1 MKTTRIFQFTIAF
14 SLLFAF
20 QDSLAQEITVFQGMW
35 GDEFYQDKDKMTW
48 KEFGMAMD
56 SNPASEVHWSKAK
69 KQYGVTFAAATA
81 NLGFGIWYLV
91 NDNNGKETTAPII
104 GFASTAV
111 VGSIFYCLANKNK
124 KNAILEFNDSMGKT
138 TYRLVPADRGI
149 GLALKF

>member
-1 MKTTRIFQFTIAF
+1 MKTYKILQCSIA
-14 SLLFAF
+14 LMLMLAF
-20 QDSLAQEITVFQGMW
+20 NTSYGQEITVFQGMW
-35 GDEFYQDKDKMTW
+35 GDQFYQDKDKMTW

-56 SNPASEVHWSKAK
+56 SNPASEVYWSKAK

-91 NDNNGKETTAPII
+91 NENNDNETTAPII

-124 KNAILEFNDSMGKT
+124 KNAILEFNDSLGKT

>member
-1 MKTTRIFQFTIAF
+1 MKKNNILQTIIAF
-14 SLLFAF
+14 VFLFTLQNSF
-20 QDSLAQEITVFQGMW
+20 GQEITVFQGMW
-35 GDEFYQDKDKMTW
+35 GDQFYQDKDKITW

-56 SNPASEVHWSKAK
+56 SNPASEVYWSKAK

-91 NDNNGKETTAPII
+91 NENNDNDTTAPII
-104 GFASTAV
+104 GFAGTAV

-124 KNAILEFNDSMGKT
+124 KDAILEFNDSFGKT
-138 TYRLVPADRGI
+138 TYRLVPSDTGV

>member
-1 MKTTRIFQFTIAF
+1 MKKVIYIASLVSILFFTNQ
-14 SLLFAF
+14 SN
-20 QDSLAQEITVFQGMW
+20 AQEITVFQGMW

-56 SNPASEVHWSKAK
+56 SNPASEVYWSKSK
-69 KQYGVTFAAATA
+69 KQFGVTFAAATA

-91 NDNNGKETTAPII
+91 NENNDKETTAPII

-124 KNAILEFNDSMGKT
+124 KNAILEFNDSLGKT
-138 TYRLVPADRGI
+138 TYRLVPSDSGV

>member
-91 NDNNGKETTAPII
+91 NDNNDKETTAPII

-124 KNAILEFNDSMGKT
+124 KNAILEFNDSLGKT
-138 TYRLVPADRGI
+138 TYRLVPADRGV

>member
-1 MKTTRIFQFTIAF
+1 MKKIILLTTFAF
-14 SLLFAF
+14 LLFSV
-20 QDSLAQEITVFQGMW
+20 QETYSQEITAFQGMW
-35 GDEFYQDKDKMTW
+35 GDEFYKDKEKMTW

-56 SNPASEVHWSKAK
+56 SNPTSEVYWTKAK

-91 NDNNGKETTAPII
+91 NEGGDKETTAPII

-111 VGSIFYCLANKNK
+111 IGSIFYCLSNKNK
-124 KNAILEFNDSMGKT
+124 KNAILEYNDSLGKT
-138 TYRLVPADRGI
+138 SYRLVPSDRGL